1 MYEKQ
6 DKNRS
11 PETTEEYHTQIA
23 LLDGRDD
30 KRKFSVCR
38 KKRIIIF

>member
-30 KRKFSVCR
+30 KHTLTAD
-38 KKRIIIF
+38 KRFRQQT